1 MTEPKKFVRA
11 EPMSKDRLREMLA
24 QAVRNT
30 APELNPVAVPAPQPK
45 TKPRDPA
52 PTRAA
57 AKLPAKKDSAKK
69 VSAKKGPAKASPKRR
84 KAHA

>member
-30 APELNPVAVPAPQPK
+30 APELNPVAAPTPAPASQP
-45 TKPRDPA
+45 KPRDRA
-52 PTRAA
+52 PVRAA
-57 AKLPAKKDSAKK
+57 PKPAAKKK
-69 VSAKKGPAKASPKRR
+69 PAKALPKGR
-84 KAHA
+84 KKRA